1 MAEVTEW
8 DARAASAPL
17 GGRRS
22 RTPAIRAWQPEPS
35 AWTGLLMSAPF
46 IVLLAVFVVY
56 PFVRLWQTAFGPP
69 AGLGNLAAYLAN
81 SANLYALRTTF
92 LDAGIVTALSFGLGA
107 LLAWSLRTTRS
118 RLMRLLLLSAVF
130 VPFWMGSVVKIYAFT
145 VLLGRAGV
153 INTLLINLGLTSEPL
168 PLLYTQPAVVLGMVY
183 QMLPYAVLP
192 MFVAYSSIDMDLILA
207 AESAGATRAQAL
219 LQVVLPLA
227 APGILATLIV
237 NYVIA
242 IGFFLTPV
250 LLGGA
255 TAPFTASV
263 IQEDLHTYSN
273 LRDASIGGLLLLVGG
288 VLAIGI
294 GYFLVGKERLR
305 RAISG

>member
-1 MAEVTEW
+1 M
-8 DARAASAPL
+8 RF
-17 GGRRS
+17 
-22 RTPAIRAWQPEPS
+22 
-35 AWTGLLMSAPF
+35 LL
-46 IVLLAVFVVY
+46 V
-56 PFVRLWQTAFGPP
+56 
-69 AGLGNLAAYLAN
+69 
-81 SANLYALRTTF
+81 
-92 LDAGIVTALSFGLGA
+92 
-107 LLAWSLRTTRS
+107 
-118 RLMRLLLLSAVF
+118 SAVF

-153 INTLLINLGLTSEPL
+153 INTLLMNLGLTSEPL

-192 MFVAYSSIDMDLILA
+192 MFVAYSSIDLDLILA
-207 AESAGATRAQAL
+207 AESAGASRAQAL
-219 LQVVLPLA
+219 LQIVLPLA

-255 TAPFTASV
+255 GAPFTASL
-263 IQEDLHTYSN
+263 IQEDLNTYSN

-288 VLAIGI
+288 IAAITV
-294 GYFLVGKERLR
+294 GYCLVGKERLR
-305 RAISG
+305 RAISA

>member
-1 MAEVTEW
+1 MAKVSEW

-22 RTPAIRAWQPEPS
+22 RTPALKAWQPEPS
-35 AWTGLLMSAPF
+35 ALTGLLLAAPF
-46 IVLLAVFVVY
+46 IVLIAVFVVY
-56 PFVRLWQTAFGPP
+56 PFVRLVQTAFGPP
-69 AGLGNLAAYLAN
+69 AGLGNLGTYLAN
-81 SANLYALRTTF
+81 GGNLYALRTTF
-92 LDAGIVTALSFGLGA
+92 LDAAIVTGLSFGLGA
-107 LLAWSLRTTRS
+107 LLAWSLRTTGS

-145 VLLGRAGV
+145 VLLGRVGV
-153 INTLLINLGLTSEPL
+153 INTFLMNLGIISEPL

-192 MFVAYSSIDMDLILA
+192 MFVAYSSIDIDLILA

-219 LQVVLPLA
+219 VQIVLPLA

-263 IQEDLHTYSN
+263 IQQDLNTYSD
-273 LRDASIGGLLLLVGG
+273 LKDASIGGLLLLVGG
-288 VLAIGI
+288 IAAITL

>member
-1 MAEVTEW
+1 VAKVTEW
-8 DARAASAPL
+8 DTRAASAPL

-22 RTPAIRAWQPEPS
+22 RTPAMKVWQPEPS
-35 AWTGLLMSAPF
+35 ALTGLLMATPF
-46 IVLLAVFVVY
+46 IVLIAVFVIY
-56 PFVRLWQTAFGPP
+56 PFVRLVQTAFGPP
-69 AGLGNLAAYLAN
+69 AGLGNLGAYLGNA
-81 SANLYALRTTF
+81 ANLYALRTTL
-92 LDAGIVTALSFGLGA
+92 LDAGVVTALSFGLGS
-107 LLAWSLRTTRS
+107 LMAWSLRTTGS
-118 RLMRLLLLSAVF
+118 RLMRFLLLSAVF

-145 VLLGRAGV
+145 VMLGRAGV
-153 INTLLINLGLTSEPL
+153 TNTILMNMGLISEPL
-168 PLLYTQPAVVLGMVY
+168 PLLYTQPAVILGMVY

-192 MFVAYSSIDMDLILA
+192 MFVAFSSIDLDLILA
-207 AESAGATRAQAL
+207 AEGAGASRAQAL
-219 LQVVLPLA
+219 LQIVLPLA

-263 IQEDLHTYSN
+263 IQEDLNTYSD
-273 LRDASIGGLLLLVGG
+273 LKDAAIGGLLLLVAGI
-288 VLAIGI
+288 VAITL

-305 RAISG
+305 RAITG

>member
-1 MAEVTEW
+1 MAKVTEW
-8 DARAASAPL
+8 DTRAASAPL

-22 RTPAIRAWQPEPS
+22 RTPAMKVWQPEPS
-35 AWTGLLMSAPF
+35 ALTGLLMATPF
-46 IVLLAVFVVY
+46 IVLIAVFVIY
-56 PFVRLWQTAFGPP
+56 PFVRLVQTAFGPP
-69 AGLGNLAAYLAN
+69 AGLGNLGAYLGNA
-81 SANLYALRTTF
+81 ANLYALRTTL
-92 LDAGIVTALSFGLGA
+92 LDAGVVTALSFGLGS
-107 LLAWSLRTTRS
+107 LMAWSLRTTGS
-118 RLMRLLLLSAVF
+118 RLMRFLLLSAVF

-145 VLLGRAGV
+145 VMLGRAGV
-153 INTLLINLGLTSEPL
+153 TNTILMNMGLISEPL
-168 PLLYTQPAVVLGMVY
+168 PLLYTQPAVILGMVY

-192 MFVAYSSIDMDLILA
+192 MFVAFSSIDLDLILA
-207 AESAGATRAQAL
+207 AEGAGASRAQAL
-219 LQVVLPLA
+219 LQIVLPLA

-263 IQEDLHTYSN
+263 IQEDLNTYSD
-273 LRDASIGGLLLLVGG
+273 LKDAAIGGLLLLVAGI
-288 VLAIGI
+288 VAITL

-305 RAISG
+305 RAITG

>member
-1 MAEVTEW
+1 VAKVSEW

-22 RTPAIRAWQPEPS
+22 RTPALKAWQPEPS
-35 AWTGLLMSAPF
+35 ALTGLLLAAPF
-46 IVLLAVFVVY
+46 IVLIAVFVVY
-56 PFVRLWQTAFGPP
+56 PFVRLVQTAFGPP
-69 AGLGNLAAYLAN
+69 AGLGNLGTYLAN
-81 SANLYALRTTF
+81 GGNLYALRTTF
-92 LDAGIVTALSFGLGA
+92 LDAAIVTGLSFGLGA
-107 LLAWSLRTTRS
+107 LLAWSLRTTGS

-145 VLLGRAGV
+145 VLLGRVGV
-153 INTLLINLGLTSEPL
+153 INTFLMNVGIISEPL

-219 LQVVLPLA
+219 LQIVLPLA

-263 IQEDLHTYSN
+263 IQQDLNTYSD
-273 LRDASIGGLLLLVGG
+273 LKDASIGGLLLLVGG
-288 VLAIGI
+288 IAAITL

>member
-1 MAEVTEW
+1 MAKVTEW
-8 DARAASAPL
+8 EAPAASAPL

-22 RTPAIRAWQPEPS
+22 RTPAMKIWQPEPS
-35 AWTGLLMSAPF
+35 AVTGLLMSAPF
-46 IVLLAVFVVY
+46 IVLIAIFVIY
-56 PFVRLWQTAFGPP
+56 PFVRLVQTAFGPP
-69 AGLGNLAAYLAN
+69 AGLGNLGAYLAN
-81 SANLYALRTTF
+81 GANVYALRTTF
-92 LDAGIVTALSFGLGA
+92 LDAAIVTALTFALGA
-107 LLAWSLRTTRS
+107 LMAWSLRTTGS
-118 RLMRLLLLSAVF
+118 RLMRVLLLSAVF

-145 VLLGRAGV
+145 VLLGRVGV
-153 INTLLINLGLTSEPL
+153 INTLLMNLGIISEPL

-207 AESAGATRAQAL
+207 AESAGASRAQAL
-219 LQVVLPLA
+219 LQIVLPLA

-263 IQEDLHTYSN
+263 IQEDLQTYSN
-273 LRDASIGGLLLLVGG
+273 LKDASIGGLLLLVGG
-288 VLAIGI
+288 IAAITV
-294 GYFLVGKERLR
+294 GYVLVGHERLR

>member
-1 MAEVTEW
+1 MAKVSEW

-22 RTPAIRAWQPEPS
+22 RTPALKAWQPEPS
-35 AWTGLLMSAPF
+35 ALTGLLLAAPF
-46 IVLLAVFVVY
+46 IVLIAVFVVY
-56 PFVRLWQTAFGPP
+56 PFVRLVQTAFGPP
-69 AGLGNLAAYLAN
+69 AGLGNLGTYLAN
-81 SANLYALRTTF
+81 GGNLYALRTTF
-92 LDAGIVTALSFGLGA
+92 LDAAIVTGLSFGLGA
-107 LLAWSLRTTRS
+107 LLAWSLRTTGS

-145 VLLGRAGV
+145 VLLGRVGV
-153 INTLLINLGLTSEPL
+153 INTFLMNLGIISEPL

-192 MFVAYSSIDMDLILA
+192 MFVAYSSIDIDLILA

-219 LQVVLPLA
+219 LQIVLPLA

-263 IQEDLHTYSN
+263 IQQDLNTYSD
-273 LRDASIGGLLLLVGG
+273 LKDASIGGLLLLVGG
-288 VLAIGI
+288 IAAITV

-305 RAISG
+305 RAISA

>member
-1 MAEVTEW
+1 
-8 DARAASAPL
+8 
-17 GGRRS
+17 
-22 RTPAIRAWQPEPS
+22 
-35 AWTGLLMSAPF
+35 MSAPF

-56 PFVRLWQTAFGPP
+56 PFVRLVQTAFAPP
-69 AGLGNLAAYLAN
+69 AGVGALGAYFAN

-92 LDAGIVTALSFGLGA
+92 LDAAIVTALSFGLGA
-107 LLAWSLRTTRS
+107 LMAWSLRTTGS
-118 RLMRLLLLSAVF
+118 RLMRVLILSAVF

-153 INTLLINLGLTSEPL
+153 INTLLMNLGLIGDPL

-219 LQVVLPLA
+219 FQVVLPLA

-263 IQEDLHTYSN
+263 IQEDLNTYSN
-273 LRDASIGGLLLLVGG
+273 LRDASIGGLLLVVGG
-288 VLAIGI
+288 VAAIAV